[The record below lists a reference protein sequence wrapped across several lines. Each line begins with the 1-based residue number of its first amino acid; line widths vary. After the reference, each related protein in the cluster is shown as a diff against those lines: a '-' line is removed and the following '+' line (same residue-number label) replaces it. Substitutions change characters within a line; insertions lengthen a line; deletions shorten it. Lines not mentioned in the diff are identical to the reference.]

1 MRFADN
7 SISVTIILMAI
18 SANLH
23 LGMFPSQGT
32 IALQWRLS
40 KVDMKGA
47 ILYTENVS
55 CKVKVW
61 SGWLPEMGI

>member
-1 MRFADN
+1 
-7 SISVTIILMAI
+7 MAI

>member
-1 MRFADN
+1 M
-7 SISVTIILMAI
+7 IILMAI
-18 SANLH
+18 CANLH
-23 LGMFPSQGT
+23 LAVFPPQRT
-32 IALQWRLS
+32 MALQWWLL
-40 KVDMKGA
+40 KVGMKGA